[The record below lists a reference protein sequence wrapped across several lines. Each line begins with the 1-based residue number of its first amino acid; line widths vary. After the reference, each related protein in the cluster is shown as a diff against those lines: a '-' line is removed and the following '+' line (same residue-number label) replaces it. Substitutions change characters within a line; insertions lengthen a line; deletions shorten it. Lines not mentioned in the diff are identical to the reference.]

1 MQSERDISIKAADI
15 RSEGMTAV
23 EAGRNLTV
31 ETEKK

>member
-23 EAGRNLTV
+23 EAQRNITV
-31 ETEKK
+31 ENGKK